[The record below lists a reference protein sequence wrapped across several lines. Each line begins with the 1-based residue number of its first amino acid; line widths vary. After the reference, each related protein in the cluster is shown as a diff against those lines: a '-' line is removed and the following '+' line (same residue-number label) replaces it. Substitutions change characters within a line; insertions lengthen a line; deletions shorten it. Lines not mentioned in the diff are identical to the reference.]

1 VPVILGG
8 TAFLGSDMQAQQL
21 GADGISRDAADAV
34 MLGNLLVEPAAPNP
48 SSTTHAS
55 PPVYTHQ

>member
-1 VPVILGG
+1 
-8 TAFLGSDMQAQQL
+8 MQAQQL

-34 MLGNLLVEPAAPNP
+34 MLGNLLVEPEAPNP
-48 SSTTHAS
+48 SSTMHAS